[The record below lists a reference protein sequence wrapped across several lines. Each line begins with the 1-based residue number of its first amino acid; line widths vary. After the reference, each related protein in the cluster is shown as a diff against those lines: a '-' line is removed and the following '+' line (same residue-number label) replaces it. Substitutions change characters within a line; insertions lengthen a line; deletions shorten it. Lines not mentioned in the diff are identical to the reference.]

1 MSRDLWYST
10 CSQSVH
16 GYSLTAPTTQLRTG
30 SPGSNFGGMYSSGG
44 EGFLMGMQEAMAGVT
59 AQPWLSP
66 SSVDWDAWNII
77 VRENISNP
85 DMLVG

>member
-1 MSRDLWYST
+1 
-10 CSQSVH
+10 
-16 GYSLTAPTTQLRTG
+16 
-30 SPGSNFGGMYSSGG
+30 MYSSGG